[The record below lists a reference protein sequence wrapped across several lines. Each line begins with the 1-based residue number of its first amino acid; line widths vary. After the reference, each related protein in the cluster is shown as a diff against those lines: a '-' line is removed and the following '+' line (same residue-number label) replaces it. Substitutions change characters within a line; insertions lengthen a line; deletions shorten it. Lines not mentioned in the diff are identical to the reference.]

1 MQGLIPKM
9 LAGGLATAKENSP
22 MILTGLA
29 VGGVILTAVLAARA
43 VPKAVRIIKEEEDIR
58 REEAEARA
66 KKEQEVLNKDYDE
79 VFNDI
84 YQPVT
89 RKDAFKLTWKC
100 FVPAAICGGITIACI
115 VGAQHVNTVRQ
126 AAMAAS
132 YEILRNSYDDYRYH
146 VREALD
152 KKKYEEIEQKIR
164 ENKIDQ
170 IMKDRPLTNREED
183 ILDAGAGAAIFV
195 EPTTGHRW
203 ISTYEKMYR
212 AIDDTN
218 ELLDSNRGSY
228 NFVSLQTFL
237 HMAGDKDNDPPVI
250 AEHVGFAQ
258 RPFEKTID
266 RATFL
271 KPTIGE
277 HKGHTCTLVYL
288 STDIYHLDN
297 WDFTR

>member
-152 KKKYEEIEQKIR
+152 KKKYDEIEQKIR
-164 ENKIDQ
+164 EDKIEQ
-170 IMKDRPLTNREED
+170 VLNNAPLTQKDYD
-183 ILDAGAGAAIFV
+183 ILDAEAGAAVFV
-195 EPTTGHRW
+195 EPTTGHRFV
-203 ISTYEKMYR
+203 STYEKVYR
-212 AIDDTN
+212 AIDDIN
-218 ELLDSNRGSY
+218 EMLDSNRGSE
-228 NFVSLQTFL
+228 NFISIATLLTR
-237 HMAGDKDNDPPVI
+237 AGDTNSYSEVAKNKGWQ
-250 AEHVGFAQ
+250 A
-258 RPFEKTID
+258 RPFEKAID
-266 RATFL
+266 KHSFL
-271 KPTIGE
+271 QPTIGW
-277 HKGHTCTLVYL
+277 HKGHNCTLVYMK
-288 STDIYHLDN
+288 SDIEYLD
-297 WDFTR
+297 DKVF